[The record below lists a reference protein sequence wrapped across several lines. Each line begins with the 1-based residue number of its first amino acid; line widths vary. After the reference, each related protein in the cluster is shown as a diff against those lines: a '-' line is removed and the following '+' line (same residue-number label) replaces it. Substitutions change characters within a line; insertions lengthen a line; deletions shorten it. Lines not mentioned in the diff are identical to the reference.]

1 MGVQRRPVRDADAL
15 AVTIVAWARVGF
27 AIALAAGGALPDDL
41 SSRQNALFVLLGL
54 VWVPWSVLVLFA
66 SERQGNRWA
75 LVGGPAG
82 DVLALF
88 AIEVLATSTGV
99 ATLSGYLVV
108 IAFTAYTVGRR
119 AAGALAA
126 TAIGLAGLAQTLVP
140 AHDRVGAGTVA
151 SFALAATAI
160 VFLLDRTSAR
170 HSLASARADRLES
183 TADAILGRIG
193 DGVVVTGARGEILN
207 CNAAAERILHQPS
220 ERLLGARCEVALS
233 LHREERPLD
242 CSGGCPLLGAMAPDD
257 PLGIEVSRPVEG
269 RRQPLLVNAAA
280 VTDAD
285 GLVVEVVHSL
295 RDVTR
300 LKEAEEAKTLF
311 LATAS
316 HELKTPLT
324 VIRGFVEML
333 MQGDMTDDMQPMA
346 LNAVHRRTLELG
358 EIVDRLLLS
367 SRIEAGRVELVLG
380 EFDVVTVA
388 AERVL
393 AMSSVTGRPIRF
405 ESATDLPVAVGDPA
419 ALATVLDHLLDN
431 AVKYSPDGGD
441 VTVAVDETDDGVLI
455 RVSDQG
461 IGMDDEQLAHCFD
474 KFWQAETSDV
484 RRFGGTGIGLYIVRS
499 LVEAMGGTVEAV
511 RGDDGGTVFH
521 IRLHGPVADAD
532 AQEPARGESTMIGE
546 FMRQIGVP
554 AAGGDVRSGG

>member
-15 AVTIVAWARVGF
+15 MVTIVAWLRVGSTI
-27 AIALAAGGALPDDL
+27 AIAAAGALPDDL
-41 SSRQNALFVLLGL
+41 TTRQNALFILLGL
-54 VWVPWSVLVLFA
+54 VWVPWSVFVLFA
-66 SERQGNRWA
+66 SERHGNPWA
-75 LVGGPAG
+75 LYGGPIGDLAG
-82 DVLALF
+82 LFTIQVLAS
-88 AIEVLATSTGV
+88 TTGV

-108 IAFTAYTVGRR
+108 VAFTAYNVGRR
-119 AAGALAA
+119 AAGAIAA
-126 TAIGLAGLAQTLVP
+126 AAIGLAALAQAIVP
-140 AHDRVGAGTVA
+140 AHDRLSAGAVA
-151 SFALAATAI
+151 SFAAAAVAI
-160 VFLLDRTSAR
+160 VLLLDRTTAR
-170 HSLASARADRLES
+170 HSMASARADRLES

-193 DGVVVTGARGEILN
+193 DGVVVTGARGEVLN
-207 CNAAAERILHQPS
+207 CNAASERILHRRAADLVGS
-220 ERLLGARCEVALS
+220 RCEVALS
-233 LHREERPLD
+233 LHRDDRPLD
-242 CSGGCPLLGAMAPDD
+242 CSGGCPLLGLTAPDD
-257 PLGIEVSRPVEG
+257 PLGIEVSRPVGDG
-269 RRQPLLVNAAA
+269 RRQPLLVNAAP
-280 VTDAD
+280 VTDGD
-285 GLVVEVVHSL
+285 GLVIEVVHSL

-333 MQGDMTDDMQPMA
+333 MQDEMTDDMRPMA

-367 SRIEAGRVELVLG
+367 SRIEAGRVELNLR
-380 EFDVVTVA
+380 EFDPVTVA

-405 ESATDLPVAVGDPA
+405 EAAEDPPVAIGDPA

-441 VTVAVDETDDGVLI
+441 VVVAVDTADDEVLI

-499 LVEAMGGTVEAV
+499 LVETMGGTVVAARAE
-511 RGDDGGTVFH
+511 GGGTVFV
-521 IRLHGPVADAD
+521 IRLREPEEAVD
-532 AQEPARGESTMIGE
+532 EPARGESTMIGE

-554 AAGGDVRSGG
+554 AGGDVRRGG

>member
-1 MGVQRRPVRDADAL
+1 MGVQRRPVRDTDAL
-15 AVTIVAWARVGF
+15 AVTIVAWLRVGST
-27 AIALAAGGALPDDL
+27 IAVAAAGALPDDL
-41 SSRQNALFVLLGL
+41 TTRQNTLFVLLGL
-54 VWVPWSVLVLFA
+54 VWVPWSVFVLFA
-66 SERQGNRWA
+66 SERHGNPWA
-75 LVGGPAG
+75 LYGGPIG
-82 DVLALF
+82 DIGGLF
-88 AIEVLATSTGV
+88 AIQVLASTSGV

-108 IAFTAYTVGRR
+108 VAFTAYNVGRR
-119 AAGALAA
+119 AAGVLAA
-126 TAIGLAGLAQTLVP
+126 AAIGLAALAQALVP
-140 AHDRVGAGTVA
+140 PHDRLSPGTIA
-151 SFALAATAI
+151 SFAMAAVAI
-160 VFLLDRTSAR
+160 VLLLDRTSAR

-193 DGVVVTGARGEILN
+193 DGVVVTGARGEVLT
-207 CNAAAERILHQPS
+207 CNAAAERILHQRAADLVGS
-220 ERLLGARCEVALS
+220 RCEVALS
-233 LHREERPLD
+233 LHRDDRPLD
-242 CSGGCPLLGAMAPDD
+242 CSGGCPLLGVTAPDD
-257 PLGIEVSRPVEG
+257 PLGIEVSRPIDD

-280 VTDAD
+280 VTDVD

-333 MQGDMTDDMQPMA
+333 IQGDMTDDMRPMA

-367 SRIEAGRVELVLG
+367 SRIEAGRVELVVG

-405 ESATDLPVAVGDPA
+405 DSIEDPPVAVGDAA

-441 VTVAVDETDDGVLI
+441 VTVSLEADDGVLLL
-455 RVSDQG
+455 VSDQG

-499 LVEAMGGTVEAV
+499 LVEAMGGTVDAV
-511 RGDDGGTVFH
+511 RGAQGGTVFR
-521 IRLHGPVADAD
+521 IRLRGPALDEG
-532 AQEPARGESTMIGE
+532 QPARGESTMIGE

-554 AAGGDVRSGG
+554 AGGDARGNG

>member
-15 AVTIVAWARVGF
+15 AVTIVAWLRVGST
-27 AIALAAGGALPDDL
+27 IALAAAGALPDDPT
-41 SSRQNALFVLLGL
+41 SRQNALFVLLGL
-54 VWVPWSVLVLFA
+54 VWVPWSVFVLFA

-75 LVGGPAG
+75 LFGGPIG
-82 DVLALF
+82 DIGALF
-88 AIEVLATSTGV
+88 AIQVLATTAGV

-108 IAFTAYTVGRR
+108 IAFTAYNVGRR

-126 TAIGLAGLAQTLVP
+126 AAIALAALAQALVP
-140 AHDRVGAGTVA
+140 AHDRLGAGTVA
-151 SFALAATAI
+151 SFALAAMAI
-160 VFLLDRTSAR
+160 VLLLDRTSAR
-170 HSLASARADRLES
+170 HSLVSARADRLES

-193 DGVVVTGARGEILN
+193 DGVVVTGAHGEVLN
-207 CNAAAERILHQPS
+207 CNAAAERILHQRS
-220 ERLLGARCEVALS
+220 SDLLGARCEIALS
-233 LHREERPLD
+233 LHREDRPLD
-242 CSGGCPLLGAMAPDD
+242 CSGGCPLLGVMAPDD
-257 PLGIEVSRPVEG
+257 PLGIELSRPIED

-285 GLVVEVVHSL
+285 GLVIEVVHSL

-333 MQGDMTDDMQPMA
+333 MQDEMADDMRPMA
-346 LNAVHRRTLELG
+346 LDAVHRRTLELG

-405 ESATDLPVAVGDPA
+405 ESTEEPPVAVGDPA

-441 VTVAVDETDDGVLI
+441 VMVGLAAADDGVLVE
-455 RVSDQG
+455 VSDQG

-511 RGDDGGTVFH
+511 RGDAGGTVFR
-521 IRLHGPVADAD
+521 IRLRGPAAPEE
-532 AQEPARGESTMIGE
+532 APARGESTMIGE
-546 FMRQIGVP
+546 FMRQLGVP
-554 AAGGDVRSGG
+554 AGGDARGDG

>member
-1 MGVQRRPVRDADAL
+1 MGVQRRPVRDTDAL
-15 AVTIVAWARVGF
+15 AVTIVAWLRVGST
-27 AIALAAGGALPDDL
+27 IAVAAAGALPDDL
-41 SSRQNALFVLLGL
+41 TTRQNTLFVLLGL
-54 VWVPWSVLVLFA
+54 VWVPWSVFVLFA
-66 SERQGNRWA
+66 SERHGNPWA
-75 LVGGPAG
+75 LYGGPIG
-82 DVLALF
+82 DIGGLF
-88 AIEVLATSTGV
+88 AIQVLASTSGV

-108 IAFTAYTVGRR
+108 VAFTAYNVGRR
-119 AAGALAA
+119 AAGVLAA
-126 TAIGLAGLAQTLVP
+126 AAIGLAALAQALVP
-140 AHDRVGAGTVA
+140 AHDRLSPGTIA
-151 SFALAATAI
+151 SFALAAVAI
-160 VFLLDRTSAR
+160 VLLLERTSAR

-193 DGVVVTGARGEILN
+193 DGVVVTGARGEVLN
-207 CNAAAERILHQPS
+207 CNAAAERILHQRAADLVGS
-220 ERLLGARCEVALS
+220 RCEVALS
-233 LHREERPLD
+233 LHRDDRPLD
-242 CSGGCPLLGAMAPDD
+242 CSGGCPLLAITAPDD
-257 PLGIEVSRPVEG
+257 PLGIEVSRPIDD

-280 VTDAD
+280 VTDVD

-333 MQGDMTDDMQPMA
+333 IQDDMTDDMRPMA

-367 SRIEAGRVELVLG
+367 SRIEAGRVELVVG

-405 ESATDLPVAVGDPA
+405 ESTEDPPVAVGDPA

-441 VTVAVDETDDGVLI
+441 VTVSLEADDGVLLL
-455 RVSDQG
+455 VSDQG

-499 LVEAMGGTVEAV
+499 LVEAMGGTVDAV
-511 RGDDGGTVFH
+511 RGAQGGTVFR
-521 IRLHGPVADAD
+521 IRLRGPALDEG
-532 AQEPARGESTMIGE
+532 QPARGESTMIGE

-554 AAGGDVRSGG
+554 AGGDARGNG